1 MLSEVMLVAG
11 AGVCSAALRS
21 FRHPA
26 LFRAGTFGF
35 VLTSFLAGWL
45 IGGSV
50 WTGLAFAST
59 WFLLPWLEI
68 LTRVRKLRL
77 PLDRRLEA
85 CAPPP
90 RATFPDFAELSD
102 EMESGGFEH
111 VEDAAWSHGDTRQFY
126 RLFQS
131 GDRAV
136 SGAICLAEQS
146 EFSFYYI
153 ALRSRAVDGR
163 LLITWNYPFSYGL
176 HQMPGTVL
184 KRATGEKSI
193 PDLIRMHRALLEQ
206 EGAGGLRPMD
216 EASLR
221 SELQDDLR
229 GQLDHNLACG
239 ILKKAGN
246 STICYTVRGMFFL
259 WFQFL
264 RDFVRFS

>member
-1 MLSEVMLVAG
+1 MLSEVMLVVG
-11 AGVCSAALRS
+11 AGVCSVALRS

-26 LFRAGTFGF
+26 LFRAGTLGF

-45 IGGSV
+45 IGGSI
-50 WTGLAFAST
+50 WTGLAFGST

-68 LTRVRKLRL
+68 LGRARKLRL

-85 CAPPP
+85 SAPPP
-90 RATFPDFAELSD
+90 RAAFPDFAEVSD
-102 EMESGGFEH
+102 EMEARGFEH
-111 VEDAAWSHGDTRQFY
+111 VEDAGWSHGDMRQFY

-131 GDRAV
+131 GNRLTA
-136 SGAICLAEQS
+136 GAICLVEQAE
-146 EFSFYYI
+146 FAFYYI
-153 ALRSRAVDGR
+153 ALRSRAADGR

-176 HQMPGTVL
+176 HQMPGTLLNRVDG
-184 KRATGEKSI
+184 KNSI
-193 PDLIRMHRALLEQ
+193 PELIRLHLAFLER
-206 EGAGGLRPMD
+206 EGGTGIFPME

-221 SELQDDLR
+221 NELQADLR

-239 ILKKAGN
+239 ILKKAGD

>member
-1 MLSEVMLVAG
+1 MISEVLMVV
-11 AGVCSAALRS
+11 GVGVLSAALRS

-35 VLTSFLAGWL
+35 VMTSFLAGWL
-45 IGGSV
+45 IGGNV
-50 WTGLAFAST
+50 WTGVCFAST

-77 PLDRRLEA
+77 PLDRELES

-90 RATFPDFAELSD
+90 RATFPAFSELSE
-102 EMESGGFEH
+102 EMESGGFEY
-111 VEDAAWSHGDTRQFY
+111 VEDAGWSHQDARQFY
-126 RLFQS
+126 RLFRS
-131 GDRAV
+131 GDRATA
-136 SGAICLAEQS
+136 GAICLVQQS
-146 EFSFYYI
+146 EFAFYYI

-176 HQMPGTVL
+176 HQMPNTIL
-184 KRATGEKSI
+184 NRAAGEKSI
-193 PDLIRMHRALLEQ
+193 PEMIQLHRAFLEREAGEGLCPMEESSLRAEIQKDMLEQ
-206 EGAGGLRPMD
+206 LN
-216 EASLR
+216 
-221 SELQDDLR
+221 
-229 GQLDHNLACG
+229 HNVTCG
-239 ILKKAGN
+239 ILKKAGD

>member
-1 MLSEVMLVAG
+1 MLSEILLVL
-11 AGVCSAALRS
+11 GVGVLSAALRS

-26 LFRAGTFGF
+26 VFRAGTLGF
-35 VLTSFLAGWL
+35 VLASFLAGWL

-50 WTGLAFAST
+50 WTGGCFAST

-77 PLDRRLEA
+77 PLDRRLES

-90 RATFPDFAELSD
+90 RAAFPSFPELSD

-111 VEDAAWSHGDTRQFY
+111 VEDADWRHGDTRHFY
-126 RLFQS
+126 RLFRS
-131 GDRAV
+131 ADRATA
-136 SGAICLAEQS
+136 GAICLVEQAE
-146 EFSFYYI
+146 FAFYYI

-184 KRATGEKSI
+184 NRATGEKSI
-193 PDLIRMHRALLEQ
+193 LEMIRLHLAFLER
-206 EGAGGLRPMD
+206 EAGSGLRPM
-216 EASLR
+216 EESLLR
-221 SELQDDLR
+221 AEIQDDLR
-229 GQLDHNLACG
+229 GQFDHNLACG